1 MEDKIEHKLGRWS
14 AYREVL
20 QRIIDFE
27 LLEIGKMT
35 DTPFW
40 RLHKCR
46 QAKDR
51 YDMLA
56 EVFEALMKTYKKD
69 V

>member
-27 LLEIGKMT
+27 LLEIGKMG
-35 DTPFW
+35 DIPFW
-40 RLHKCR
+40 KSRKLRH
-46 QAKDR
+46 AEAR
-51 YDMLA
+51 YGMLA